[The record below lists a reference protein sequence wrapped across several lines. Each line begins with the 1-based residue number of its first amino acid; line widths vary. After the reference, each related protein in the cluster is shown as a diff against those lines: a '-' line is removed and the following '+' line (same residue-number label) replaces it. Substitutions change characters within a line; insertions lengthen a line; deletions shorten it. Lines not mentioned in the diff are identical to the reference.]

1 MLGVEQ
7 KYRSNLRKITLSL
20 SALQRH
26 TIIRMEQKVEND
38 EENPNSLF

>member
-1 MLGVEQ
+1 MLGVEP
-7 KYRSNLRKITLSL
+7 KSRSNLRKIALSL

-26 TIIRMEQKVEND
+26 TSIRMVKKVEND